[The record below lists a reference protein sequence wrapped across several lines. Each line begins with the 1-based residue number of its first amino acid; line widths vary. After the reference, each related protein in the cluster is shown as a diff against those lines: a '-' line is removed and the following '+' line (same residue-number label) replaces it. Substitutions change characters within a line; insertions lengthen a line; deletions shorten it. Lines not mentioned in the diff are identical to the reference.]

1 MDTKKFVSDSL
12 KTIGLS
18 DRYITE
24 YLIAISK
31 EYSSYDGFIER
42 VNKDKLIKTKESF
55 FTNIWPKLPHK
66 ALNVSQSVIDA
77 EKFKQNELKKRSYS
91 LVLSDDEQI
100 ESKKSKDKSKKHKKS
115 KDIKKALRKRNESES
130 EDETTIRRSARD
142 KNKDSSA
149 SDDEKEIKAR
159 NEFSER
165 LKKRDQEKTRKIMSK
180 SDKKAAEEAMKR
192 LHMESSNK
200 EIDFANLRKISRREY
215 MGKRQKDKIEDLE
228 MELEDEKYIFGDVKL
243 TKREKVDVQYK
254 EQVLHLGKEL
264 RNATESEK
272 QNRYHLPEAG
282 RNINVPYFDD
292 YSETA
297 GNYEQ
302 HKWEDENI
310 QNATSSYGARD
321 AKMYAKKD
329 EYELILDEEIEFMKD
344 VCMPGSGDFEEK
356 GPSADEL
363 KRQSIQENKESLPI
377 FSYKKDLLEAIR
389 DHQVLI
395 IEGETGSGK
404 TTQLPQY
411 LHETGFTR
419 NGQKIGC
426 TQPRRVAAMSVS
438 KRVSEEMRVKLG
450 NEVGYSIRF
459 EDCTSERTVIK
470 YMTDGML
477 LREFLN
483 EPDLASYSV
492 MIIDEAHER
501 TLHTDILFGLMKDI
515 ICLRSDLKLIISSA
529 TLDAEKFSSFF
540 NDAPIFRIPG
550 RRFPVDIYYTK
561 TPEAD
566 YIDAAVI
573 SILQIHV
580 TQPLGDV
587 LVFLTGQE
595 EIETVQE
602 LLLERTRKFGK
613 KLKEMI
619 ILPIYANLPTDMQ
632 AKVFIPTPPGARKVV
647 LATNIAETSLTI
659 DGITFVIDVGFCK
672 MNSYNAKTGI
682 ESLVVTPISK
692 AMANQR
698 TGRAGRVSAGKCF
711 RLYTQWTYLKE
722 LEENTIPE
730 IQRVNLANVVLILKS
745 LGIDDLLHF
754 EFMDRP
760 PHHNL
765 IQALE
770 LLYAL
775 GAFNKKGQLTMIG
788 RKMAEFPVDPQI
800 SKSILASEKYKCTEE
815 IITIASMLS
824 VNSNIFYRP
833 KNKLILAD
841 TARKN
846 FNQQPDALGDHF
858 TLLNVYNRWV
868 ETEYSTQWCYENYV
882 QHRSLKRA
890 RDVREQL
897 EGLLERVEIDLTS
910 TTDTVDIRKAI
921 TAGFFYHTA
930 SLSRSGEYKTVK
942 HQQNVFIHPNSC
954 LFDDRPRWII
964 YHELVF
970 TSKDYMRQIVTI
982 ENSWL
987 LEVAP
992 HFYKSKGLDS
1002 GAAKKIPKQ
1011 MGKSRK
1017 ELTR

>member
-1 MDTKKFVSDSL
+1 MDVRLFVTNSL
-12 KTIGLS
+12 KSIGLF
-18 DRYITE
+18 DKYITE
-24 YLIAISK
+24 YVIAISK
-31 EYSSYDGFIER
+31 EYSTYDGFLER
-42 VNKDKLIKTKESF
+42 IQKDKLIKASEKF
-55 FTNIWPKLPHK
+55 FTTLWPELPHK
-66 ALNVSQSVIDA
+66 TQKVNQSKIDA
-77 EKFKQNELKKRSYS
+77 ERARQLELKKRSYN
-91 LVLSDDEQI
+91 LILSDEEDF
-100 ESKKSKDKSKKHKKS
+100 KKKTGEKSRKN
-115 KDIKKALRKRNESES
+115 KKAKTSSKSLRNRNESES
-130 EDETTIRRSARD
+130 EDETVVKRPSRKDD
-142 KNKDSSA
+142 KNNDDLSSEE
-149 SDDEKEIKAR
+149 EKELKAR

-180 SDKKAAEEAMKR
+180 SDKKAAEEALKR
-192 LHMESSNK
+192 LNMESSNK
-200 EIDFANLRKISRREY
+200 EINFDNLRKISRREY
-215 MGKRQKDKIEDLE
+215 MVKRQKDKFEDLE
-228 MELEDEKYIFGDVKL
+228 MELEDEKYIFGDSKL
-243 TKREKVDVQYK
+243 TKRETIDLQYK
-254 EQVLHLGKEL
+254 EKVLHLGKEL
-264 RNATESEK
+264 RKATESEK
-272 QNRYHLPEAG
+272 QNRYHLPEVG

-292 YSETA
+292 YSEKTL
-297 GNYEQ
+297 NYEQ
-302 HKWEDENI
+302 YKWEDENI

-321 AKMYAKKD
+321 AKDYVKKD
-329 EYELILDEEIEFMKD
+329 EYELILDEEIEFLEDMK
-344 VCMPGSGDFEEK
+344 MPGTLEDE
-356 GPSADEL
+356 GPSPEDI
-363 KRQSIQENKESLPI
+363 KNKSIQENKESLPI
-377 FSYKKDLLEAIR
+377 YAYKKDLLEAIR

-411 LHETGFTR
+411 LYESGYTK

-529 TLDAEKFSSFF
+529 TLDAEKFSEFF

-550 RRFPVDIYYTK
+550 RRFPVNIYYTK

-566 YIDAAVI
+566 YIDAVVI
-573 SILQIHV
+573 SVLQIHV
-580 TQPLGDV
+580 SQPLGDV

-613 KLKEMI
+613 KLREMI

-659 DGITFVIDVGFCK
+659 DGIIFVIDTGFCK

-711 RLYTQWTYLKE
+711 RLYTQWTYNKE

-760 PHHNL
+760 PHENL
-765 IQALE
+765 IMALE

-800 SKSILASEKYKCTEE
+800 SKMILASEKYKCTEE

-833 KNKLILAD
+833 KNKLLLAD

-846 FNQQPDALGDHF
+846 FNLQPNPLGDHF

-868 ETEYSTQWCYENYV
+868 ETDYSIQWCYENYV

-910 TTDTVDIRKAI
+910 TSDTEAIRKAV
-921 TAGFFYHTA
+921 TSGFFYHTA
-930 SLSRSGEYKTVK
+930 TIGRSGEYKTVK

-954 LFDDRPRWII
+954 LLEDRPRWII

-970 TSKDYMRQIVTI
+970 TTKDYMRQIVSI

-987 LEVAP
+987 MEVAP
-992 HFYKSKGLDS
+992 HFYKSKGLDY
-1002 GAAKKIPKQ
+1002 GASKKLPKQ
-1011 MGKSRK
+1011 TGKSRK